1 MDVSQLRS
9 PYDTGALIEEEI
21 ASDPFIQFE
30 VWFKDALENAEI
42 GDPNAMCLSTCTC
55 EGRPSSRYV
64 LLKSFSKSGFTFYT
78 NYGSRKGRE
87 LSMNPYVSL
96 NFFWSPLQRQVR
108 IEGTVTKIS
117 DEASTQ
123 YFKTR
128 PKVSQASAFISKQSQ
143 VVASRSE
150 LESKLK
156 NCLDQ
161 YAESEVP
168 KPADWGGYLIQPSCF
183 EFWQGHTSRLHDRLV
198 FQRDRSGGETWSVV
212 RLYP

>member
-9 PYDTGALIEEEI
+9 PYDTGALKEEEI
-21 ASDPFIQFE
+21 ASDPFSQFE
-30 VWFKDALENAEI
+30 VWFKDALKNTEI

-64 LLKSFSKSGFTFYT
+64 LMKSFSKSGFTFYS
-78 NYGSRKGRE
+78 NYDSRKGRE
-87 LSMNPYVSL
+87 LSANPFVAI
-96 NFFWSPLQRQVR
+96 NFFWPPIHRQVR
-108 IEGTVTKIS
+108 IEGMVTKIS
-117 DEASTQ
+117 DEASSQ

-150 LESKLK
+150 LESKQK
-156 NCLDQ
+156 DCLDQ
-161 YAESEVP
+161 YAEKEVP
-168 KPADWGGYLIQPSCF
+168 KPANWGGYLIRPSYF

-198 FQRDRSGGETWSVV
+198 FQKDKSGSENWSVV